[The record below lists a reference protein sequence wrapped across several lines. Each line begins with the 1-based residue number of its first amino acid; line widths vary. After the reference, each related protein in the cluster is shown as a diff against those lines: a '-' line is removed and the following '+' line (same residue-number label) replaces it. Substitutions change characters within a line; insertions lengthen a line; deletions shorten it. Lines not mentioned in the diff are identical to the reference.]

1 MNKKLV
7 SFVFAALLFTLSCY
21 SQEADGKNSPSLE
34 VQAEEPPQEQAD
46 ISVENEQQEKKKSL
60 YFSSKD
66 EIRTRII
73 SVDLDYLF
81 MGLKNSGWGLGIY
94 YEQYIWNHLASKI
107 CFGHSTFCIDG
118 DWCPTVSF
126 GMFAE
131 CYPFQKGLD
140 GLYIAFGGY
149 FDFIELPDSDGITE
163 DTKSTYLSIYPLAG
177 YKLRIC
183 KWLSTD
189 IFCGY
194 KHIFTDESESVWDDF
209 DKYIVSGVK
218 AGVAIKFHFFQ

>member
-1 MNKKLV
+1 
-7 SFVFAALLFTLSCY
+7 
-21 SQEADGKNSPSLE
+21 
-34 VQAEEPPQEQAD
+34 
-46 ISVENEQQEKKKSL
+46 
-60 YFSSKD
+60 
-66 EIRTRII
+66 
-73 SVDLDYLF
+73 
-81 MGLKNSGWGLGIY
+81 
-94 YEQYIWNHLASKI
+94 
-107 CFGHSTFCIDG
+107 
-118 DWCPTVSF
+118 
-126 GMFAE
+126 MFAE

-194 KHIFTDESESVWDDF
+194 KHIFTDESESVWEDF

>member
-21 SQEADGKNSPSLE
+21 SQEADGKNAPSLE

-94 YEQYIWNHLASKI
+94 YE
-107 CFGHSTFCIDG
+107 
-118 DWCPTVSF
+118 
-126 GMFAE
+126 
-131 CYPFQKGLD
+131 
-140 GLYIAFGGY
+140 
-149 FDFIELPDSDGITE
+149 
-163 DTKSTYLSIYPLAG
+163 
-177 YKLRIC
+177 
-183 KWLSTD
+183 
-189 IFCGY
+189 
-194 KHIFTDESESVWDDF
+194 
-209 DKYIVSGVK
+209 
-218 AGVAIKFHFFQ
+218 